1 MIEDEDQYPECPE
14 TTEIDPQYLPAE
26 PARLRIARAYRMAC
40 AARKAI
46 LQGDAGKQDAV
57 VMQFVQD
64 VLKYTNGSLNKRV
77 RGQPYYGDH
86 SELYQD
92 MYLICLNL
100 LDQTRMFEEK
110 PNCCIG
116 TQIYNYSIW
125 SLHRLTQ
132 KESGS
137 QMVVEELTEID
148 EHLLLE
154 DGLENT
160 DRAVYEKQVSQI
172 IANRY
177 GTFSMI
183 WVRGR
188 YHGNSYEQMRKIMG
202 LSYGEAT
209 LYESRMSIIHTDMEK
224 LFGSKPKKHT
234 KKKT

>member
-1 MIEDEDQYPECPE
+1 
-14 TTEIDPQYLPAE
+14 
-26 PARLRIARAYRMAC
+26 
-40 AARKAI
+40 
-46 LQGDAGKQDAV
+46 
-57 VMQFVQD
+57 MQFVQD

-132 KESGS
+132 KEARNQAGHEEYTDAEGS
-137 QMVVEELTEID
+137 FF
-148 EHLLLE
+148 E
-154 DGLENT
+154 DVSENT
-160 DRAVYEKQVSQI
+160 GNHLYEKQVSQFI
-172 IANRY
+172 EDRH
-177 GTFSMI
+177 GTFSLI
-183 WVRGR
+183 WLRGR

-202 LSYGEAT
+202 LSPMEADM
-209 LYESRMSIIHTDMEK
+209 YERSMVVIHRDLRE
-224 LFGSKPKKHT
+224 LNRPKENG
-234 KKKT
+234 KKRP